1 MKDASP
7 SWARRL
13 LFVRGANNER
23 VMFARRTCAYRY
35 DDGRSCKAAPLRDS
49 DFCLWHDP
57 EHAEQVAESRRLGG
71 SRRRREVT
79 LSGVYDLESVI
90 TVRDIQRLVEIAVM
104 DTLALENSVQRNRT
118 LAYLAQTALRT
129 IEVGEQE
136 ERIRTLE
143 AALLS
148 QTARQVPIFD
158 LDAHDDDI
166 VSTMDFSLDS

>member
-1 MKDASP
+1 M
-7 SWARRL
+7 
-13 LFVRGANNER
+13 
-23 VMFARRTCAYRY
+23 MIRRTCAYRHE
-35 DDGRSCKAAPLRDS
+35 DGRACKAAPLRDS
-49 DFCLWHDP
+49 LFCLWHSP

-71 SRRRREVT
+71 LRRRREVT

-118 LAYLAQTALRT
+118 LAYLAQTALRS

-158 LDAHDDDI
+158 LDAHDDD
-166 VSTMDFSLDS
+166 VVGGFDFGLDS

>member
-1 MKDASP
+1 MRTLRPPWGRSVFLVGT
-7 SWARRL
+7 RT
-13 LFVRGANNER
+13 VI
-23 VMFARRTCAYRY
+23 ARRTCAYRY
-35 DDGRSCKAAPLRDS
+35 EDGRACRAAPLRDS
-49 DFCLWHDP
+49 EFCLWHDP
-57 EHAEQVAESRRLGG
+57 DHAEQVEESRRLGG

-104 DTLALENSVQRNRT
+104 DTLALDNSVQRNRT

-129 IEVGEQE
+129 IEVGELE
-136 ERIRTLE
+136 ERIRNLE

-148 QTARQVPIFD
+148 QTARQVPIFEM
-158 LDAHDDDI
+158 DAHDDDI

>member
-1 MKDASP
+1 MMIP
-7 SWARRL
+7 
-13 LFVRGANNER
+13 
-23 VMFARRTCAYRY
+23 RTCAYRHQ
-35 DDGRSCKAAPLRDS
+35 DGRACRAPPLRDS
-49 DFCLWHDP
+49 DFCLWHSP

-118 LAYLAQTALRT
+118 LAYLAQTALRS
-129 IEVGEQE
+129 IEVGELE

-158 LDAHDDDI
+158 MDAHDE
-166 VSTMDFSLDS
+166 S

>member
-1 MKDASP
+1 MI
-7 SWARRL
+7 
-13 LFVRGANNER
+13 
-23 VMFARRTCAYRY
+23 ARRTCAYRN
-35 DDGRSCKAAPLRDS
+35 DDGRACRAAPLRDS

-90 TVRDIQRLVEIAVM
+90 TVRDIQRLIEIAVL
-104 DTLALENSVQRNRT
+104 DTLTLENSVQRNRT
-118 LAYLAQTALRT
+118 LAYLAQTALRS
-129 IEVGEQE
+129 IETGELE

-148 QTARQVPIFD
+148 QSARQVPIFE
-158 LDAHDDDI
+158 LDAHDEDM
-166 VSTMDFSLDS
+166 VSTMDFSTGP

>member
-1 MKDASP
+1 MIT
-7 SWARRL
+7 
-13 LFVRGANNER
+13 
-23 VMFARRTCAYRY
+23 RRTCAFRY
-35 DDGRSCKAAPLRDS
+35 ETGRSCGAAPLRDS

-104 DTLALENSVQRNRT
+104 DTLALENGVARNRT

-129 IEVGEQE
+129 IETGELE
-136 ERIRTLE
+136 DRIRTLE
-143 AALLS
+143 TALLS

-158 LDAHDDDI
+158 MDADDDEQREAAQAHQ
-166 VSTMDFSLDS
+166 